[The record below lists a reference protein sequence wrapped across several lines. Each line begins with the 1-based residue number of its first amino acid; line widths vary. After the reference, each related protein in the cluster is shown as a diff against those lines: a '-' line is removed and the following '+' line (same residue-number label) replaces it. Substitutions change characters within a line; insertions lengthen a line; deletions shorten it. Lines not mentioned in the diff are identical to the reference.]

1 MTLPVER
8 PPLLVGEIVPAPR
21 PCLTRGG
28 RATPHRAR
36 PSLYSVVMTE
46 GWPHPTTQSFS

>member
-28 RATPHRAR
+28 PCY
-36 PSLYSVVMTE
+36 P
-46 GWPHPTTQSFS
+46 TQSTALLSIQLL